1 MLDGPP
7 IQQMLPTMGKP
18 ALVPG
23 PVFLSFEI
31 SGKPGFKGRHRS
43 RLVIPREAWT
53 GFGANA
59 FIFKSDVKKL
69 FIQHYAD
76 TDTAQYE
83 AMIAEYAGI
92 LMRRR
97 EPSERPLALLV
108 YAFIP
113 IPKSWSAK
121 DRADA
126 LFGGIAPTS
135 RADADN
141 YLKCASDAMNRVVY
155 KDDSQIIDTRCIK
168 QYSESPALWI
178 QVREFIEPDNAVR

>member
-1 MLDGPP
+1 M
-7 IQQMLPTMGKP
+7 QRP
-18 ALVPG
+18 ALVVG
-23 PVFLSFEI
+23 PVFIEFEI
-31 SGKPGFKGRHRS
+31 QGKPGYKGRHRS
-43 RLVIPREAWT
+43 RLVIPKDAWT

-59 FIFKSDVKKL
+59 FIFKTDVKKL

-97 EPSERPLALLV
+97 PPSERPLALLV

-126 LFGGIAPTS
+126 LFGGIMPVS
-135 RADADN
+135 RPDHDN
-141 YLKCASDAMNRVVY
+141 YLKVASDAMNKIVF
-155 KDDSQIIDTRCIK
+155 KDDSQVVDGRCIK
-168 QYSESPALWI
+168 QYSENPALWI
-178 QVREFIEPDNAVR
+178 QVREFIEP